1 MKHVILIAVFI
12 SLAASLSYAQPCALF
27 TEVEHDFG
35 TVSNFDRVE
44 HAFEISNTG
53 DEDLIIERFVTSS
66 GTVTAVASPGRLRP
80 GGKGSIR
87 IAVDLR
93 GKRGIYSKTIDV
105 YTNDPAIPV
114 TTLSVKISV
123 PNRIPVGHYR
133 AAEIFAES
141 CRACHVD
148 EGKGKKGWDL
158 FKADCFMCH
167 NAGRD
172 ISLSVM
178 SKKPTREVLKAIKE
192 GVPNTLMPGFDLR
205 NGGPLNDIEIK
216 SIVEL
221 ITS

>member
-12 SLAASLSYAQPCALF
+12 SLAASLSYAQPDALF

-35 TVSNFDRVE
+35 TVSNSNRVE
-44 HAFEISNTG
+44 HVFEVSNTG

-66 GTVTAVASPGRLRP
+66 GTVTAVASPGRVRP
-80 GGKGSIR
+80 GDEGSIR

-93 GKRGIYSKTIDV
+93 GKRGIYSKTIKV
-105 YTNDPAIPV
+105 YTNDPTIPV
-114 TTLSVKISV
+114 TTLAVKISV
-123 PNRIPVGHYR
+123 PNRVPIGHYK
-133 AAEIFAES
+133 AAEIFAGN

-158 FKADCFMCH
+158 FRADCFMCH

-178 SKKPTREVLKAIKE
+178 SKKPTREVLKAIKG

-216 SIVEL
+216 SIVRL